1 MPEVARFK
9 LSGTWQA
16 IALIS
21 IKLDFDLHQNSV
33 AALQQR
39 FPDVL
44 NSDAGQQ

>member
-1 MPEVARFK
+1 MPEGARFK

-21 IKLDFDLHQNSV
+21 IKPDFDLHQNSV

-39 FPDVL
+39 FLDVL